1 MAHRIRNIQAGD
13 FPILIELFEEFAH
26 FEKTPEK
33 MTNSLDKIVAQ
44 QDFLKGFVAEHDG
57 RIVGYC
63 TYFFTYHT
71 WTGKCIYLDD
81 LYVRPGSRGR
91 GLGARMMQNVINM
104 GKKEDCAQLRWQVSR
119 WNTPAIDFYDKLGA
133 EIDDVEMNCILSLR

>member
-1 MAHRIRNIQAGD
+1 MSHRIRKIEVHD
-13 FPILIELFEEFAH
+13 FPTLLELFEEFAH

-33 MTNSLDKIVAQ
+33 MTNTLERLEAE
-44 QDFLKGFVAEHDG
+44 QDFLKGFIVEESG
-57 RIVGYC
+57 KTVGYC

-81 LYVRPGSRGR
+81 LYVKPGSRGK
-91 GLGARMMQNVINM
+91 GLGAMLMQEVIDK
-104 GKKEDCAQLRWQVSR
+104 GKNEGCTQLRWQVSR

-133 EIDDVEMNCILSLR
+133 AIEDVEMNCTLSLH

>member
-1 MAHRIRNIQAGD
+1 MSPRIRKIEASD
-13 FPILIELFEEFAH
+13 FPTLLELFEEFAH

-33 MTNSLDKIVAQ
+33 MTNSLDKIKAQ
-44 QDFLKGFVAEHDG
+44 QEFLKGFIAEDNG
-57 RIVGYC
+57 TIVGYC

-81 LYVRPGSRGR
+81 LYVKPGSRGM
-91 GLGARMMQNVINM
+91 GFGAELMQNVIKV

-119 WNTPAIDFYDKLGA
+119 WNAPAIDFYDQLGA
-133 EIDDVEMNCILSLR
+133 EIDDVEMNCTLSLI

>member
-1 MAHRIRNIQAGD
+1 MSPRIRKIEVSD
-13 FPILIELFEEFAH
+13 FPTLLELFEEFAH

-33 MTNSLDKIVAQ
+33 MTNSLDKMEAQ
-44 QDFLKGFVAEHDG
+44 EAMLKGFIAEENG
-57 RIVGYC
+57 KTVGYC

-81 LYVRPGSRGR
+81 LYVKPLFRGH
-91 GLGARMMQNVINM
+91 GLGARLMQEVIHV
-104 GKKEDCAQLRWQVSR
+104 GKSEDCAQLRWQVSR

-133 EIDDVEMNCILSLR
+133 EIDDVEMNCTLTIN